1 MYLCNLC
8 VNIFL
13 AKYLCKRE
21 FDEKL
26 HGDLLNYKVK
36 KFAKAKVNFDKW
48 EFEFQIADD
57 EPKINN
63 NTVIF

>member
-1 MYLCNLC
+1 M
-8 VNIFL
+8 
-13 AKYLCKRE
+13 CKRE

-36 KFAKAKVNFDKW
+36 KFAKAKVDFDKW

-63 NTVIF
+63 NNVMF